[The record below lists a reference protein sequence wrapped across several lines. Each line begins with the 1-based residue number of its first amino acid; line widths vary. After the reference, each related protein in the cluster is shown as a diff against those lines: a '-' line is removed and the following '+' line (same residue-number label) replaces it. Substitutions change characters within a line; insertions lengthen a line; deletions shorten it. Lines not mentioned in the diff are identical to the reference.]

1 MHQHRRAAELY
12 RLFYIFQVENG
23 DKGTFL
29 ANNPLAKDSYFR
41 YKINMSQQFVHLRVH
56 SKYSIGEGTLYV
68 HANPKK
74 DPDRLTIVK
83 LCKQYEMPAA
93 ALTDTNLM
101 SGTAEFSDAMSG
113 AGIQP
118 IIGICAS
125 LNHHDRV
132 DPKILRTEQLSQVI
146 LLAQNEQ
153 GWNNLCKLNSLMYM
167 RHDNQHLGAFV
178 SIDELA
184 KHSDGLI
191 CLSGGHTGPLGKMIL
206 QGQNADDMARKI
218 HEIFGDRFYIEIMRH
233 GLDEEIKTEPE
244 FLRIAADQQIPIVAT
259 NDVCFARPENY
270 ESADAL
276 ACVLQQTKVIDP
288 DRKRKNAEQYFKS
301 PDEMA
306 ELFSDLPEALENTLV
321 IAQRCGFMVNT
332 KSKPLL
338 PKFGD
343 DFDTECQMLRDDA
356 HNGLAVRMGEE
367 NIATAEQ
374 KAYFEQ
380 LDFELEV
387 IIKMGFPGYFLIVAD
402 YINWCKKNDIL
413 VGPGRGSG
421 AGSVVSWALRI
432 TNVNPMKYGL
442 LFERFLNPDRISMP
456 DFDVDFEPAGLE
468 RVANYI
474 SEKYGADHICRI
486 ITFGS
491 LQARG
496 AIRDI
501 GRVYGMPYSKTDRFA
516 KLIPMDAKKIADAV
530 KMSTEIQELLDND
543 SDLKKVVDVSMEIE
557 GAFRNLGQ
565 HACGFVIGD
574 RPTTAIAPV
583 YRDPGNEMPSCQFDG
598 HFLESVGLI
607 KFDFLGLET
616 LTILKYAVQLVKST
630 RGVNLELD
638 KIPLEDDKTF
648 ELWRAGK
655 TIGVFQYEAPFVQ
668 QTLKKMQPSSFA
680 NIVALNALNRPG
692 PIAYIPQYIA
702 RMHGEEEVSYP
713 HPVAENILKETYG
726 IIVYQEQVMQL
737 VRALA
742 GFTRGESD
750 TVRKGMGKKIKE
762 VLDKMESKFYD
773 GCKREKTLSQKDAET
788 LWAQF
793 LKFAEYAFNKSHSV
807 AYAVIAAQCAYIK
820 AHYPAEF
827 LAAAMSSELNDS
839 DQIALYMDD
848 ARTNFNLEIV
858 PPDVNNSESLFV
870 VRDNKIVFA
879 LAAIKGVG
887 KAATDAII
895 AERNANGKFK
905 NLTDFA
911 KRTASII
918 NKRVLEAFIKVGAL
932 DGLEPS
938 RAKLFMN
945 ADSILSYA
953 AKQKSGA
960 NMLSLFANT
969 AEDDVTEN
977 QLSKNLIATP
987 AWNFGERMAN
997 ELSALGFYISAHP
1010 MDQYKN
1016 LIKREKLTTSE
1027 SLQSKRDRENVMIA
1041 ASVNSFNKRTTKTG
1055 KLMCAINAADSFGN
1069 IDAVCFGNTVQPVV
1083 DVLQKDNMV
1092 LLRGRVSV
1100 RDDNV
1105 SMFVDTVI
1113 PLTQWIAGVAKKI
1126 VLDVSG
1132 QTRLPDIKNLIDG
1145 LPNGETKVVINLNAN
1160 GKITSLALPRGV
1172 RLSDTITEDMNALGV
1187 KVSIE

>member
-1 MHQHRRAAELY
+1 
-12 RLFYIFQVENG
+12 
-23 DKGTFL
+23 
-29 ANNPLAKDSYFR
+29 
-41 YKINMSQQFVHLRVH
+41 MSQQFVHLRVH
-56 SKYSIGEGTLYV
+56 TKYSIGEGTLYV

-74 DPDRLTIVK
+74 DPNRITIVK
-83 LCKQYEMPAA
+83 LCTQYEMPAVA
-93 ALTDTNLM
+93 ITDTNLM

-125 LNHHDRV
+125 FNHHEKA
-132 DPKILRTEQLSQVI
+132 DPKILRAEQLSQII

-167 RHDNQHLGAFV
+167 RRDNQHLGAFI
-178 SIDELA
+178 SMDEL
-184 KHSDGLI
+184 KNNSDGLI

-206 QGQNADDMARKI
+206 QGQSADEMARQIKG
-218 HEIFGDRFYIEIMRH
+218 IFGDRFYIEIMRH
-233 GLDEEIKTEPE
+233 GLDEEIKTEPD
-244 FLRIAADQQIPIVAT
+244 FLRIAKEQEIPIVAT
-259 NDVCFARPENY
+259 NDVCFAMPENY

-288 DRKRKNAEQYFKS
+288 DRKRKNSEQYFKS
-301 PDEMA
+301 LDEMT
-306 ELFSDLPEALENTLV
+306 ELFSDLPEAVENTLV

-338 PKFGD
+338 PRFGD
-343 DFDTECQMLRDDA
+343 DFDNECQMLRDDA
-356 HNGLAVRMGEE
+356 HNGLIKRMAEE
-367 NIATAEQ
+367 NIAKADQ
-374 KAYFEQ
+374 KAYFDQ

-402 YINWCKKNDIL
+402 YIGWCRKNDIL

-474 SEKYGADHICRI
+474 CEKYGADHICRI

-491 LQARG
+491 MQARG

-530 KMSTEIQELLDND
+530 KKSDEIQVLLDSD
-543 SDLKKVVDVSMEIE
+543 TDLKKVVDISMEIE

-574 RPTTAIAPV
+574 RPTTDIAPV

-616 LTILKYAVQLVKST
+616 LTILKYAVQLVKGT
-630 RGVNLELD
+630 RGINLELD
-638 KIPLEDDKTF
+638 NIPLEDEKTF

-668 QTLKKMQPSSFA
+668 QTLKKMQPKSFA

-702 RMHGEEEVSYP
+702 RMHGEEEVTYV
-713 HPVAENILKETYG
+713 HPAAEDILKETYG
-726 IIVYQEQVMQL
+726 IIVYQEQVMHL

-762 VLDKMESKFYD
+762 VLDKMETKFYE
-773 GCKREKTLSQKDAET
+773 GCEREKTLSRSEAET

-839 DQIALYMDD
+839 DQIALYLDD
-848 ARTNFNLEIV
+848 AKTNFNLDIV

-887 KAATDAII
+887 KAATDALV

-911 KRTASII
+911 KRTAPFM
-918 NKRVLEAFIKVGAL
+918 NKRVLEAFAKVGAL
-932 DGLEPS
+932 DSLEPS
-938 RAKLFMN
+938 RAKIFMN
-945 ADSILSYA
+945 ADMILSYA
-953 AKQKSGA
+953 SKQKDSS
-960 NMLSLFANT
+960 NLLSLFANT
-969 AEDDVTEN
+969 AVDDVVEN
-977 QLSKNLIATP
+977 QLSKNLTATP

-997 ELSALGFYISAHP
+997 ELGALGFYISAHP

-1016 LIKREKLTTSE
+1016 LIKREKLTTSV
-1027 SLQSKRDRENVMIA
+1027 SLQSKRDREIVMIA
-1041 ASVNSFNKRTTKTG
+1041 ASVNSFSKRTTKTG
-1055 KLMCAINAADSFGN
+1055 KLMCGINAADSFGN
-1069 IDAVCFGNTVQPVV
+1069 IDAVCFGDTVSSIVPT
-1083 DVLQKDNMV
+1083 LQKENMV

-1105 SMFVDTVI
+1105 SMFVDNVI
-1113 PLTQWIAGVAKKI
+1113 PLNQWIADVAKKI
-1126 VLDVSG
+1126 TLEVAGSE
-1132 QTRLPDIKNLIDG
+1132 RLVDIKNLIDG
-1145 LPNGETKVVINLNAN
+1145 LPNGGTKVSLNLTAN
-1160 GKITSLALPRGV
+1160 GKTTNLALPRSV
-1172 RLSDTITEDMNALGV
+1172 RLSNTISEDMNALGV
-1187 KVSIE
+1187 KVIIE